1 MFLFCNA
8 RTALEFGLLCLMV
21 EKSTRHMLEREK
33 ELHLHHGK
41 KMLKEKLESLHSP
54 TFLDFF
60 CLSVCDRLTTTVS
73 MQSLDDFFL
82 KQSTPLNLFN

>member
-21 EKSTRHMLEREK
+21 EKSTGHMLEREK

-60 CLSVCDRLTTTVS
+60 LSEC
-73 MQSLDDFFL
+73 M
-82 KQSTPLNLFN
+82 